1 MYDRMIVQGQEQLTE
16 EFVHRDQERI
26 ASELLNTELD
36 LWEY

>member
-1 MYDRMIVQGQEQLTE
+1 MIVQGQKELTE

-26 ASELLNTELD
+26 FNELLNTELD